1 MVRGVG
7 RGGRG
12 MPGRGGMGRPPFN
25 RPRVMLLRPPFDLIL
40 AEPAFPRCK
49 PAPDD
54 SALTQALLK
63 RHAELCPTPSEQA
76 SVLSLVT
83 KLQTVLDNLV
93 VAPGDFV
100 ACQLE
105 EVRQVGSYKKGTMM
119 AGKNVADIVVIMKTL
134 PTKEAVEGLSNKVN
148 EEVNKLTRAMGTGSV
163 TCACT
168 ERGFTVTAAG
178 AAVRVLVTTLH
189 QNLRKLEPEV
199 HLDYKVIS
207 SHLAAIR
214 HSRWFEENAH
224 HSSVKVLIRLL
235 RDMCARHAGLEPLTP
250 WMIDLLAHHC
260 IMNNPARQALPI
272 NVAFRRA
279 LSLLAGGL
287 FLPGCA
293 GLPDPCEAAHARA
306 HTALDL
312 AAQDHAAATAQTL
325 LRVVGRGGHRYVL
338 GLQPFEGGKDIST
351 EITVWD
357 GVVVSPL
364 APAYQETPEPM
375 ETDDKEDDLTQDG
388 VAA

>member
-1 MVRGVG
+1 
-7 RGGRG
+7 
-12 MPGRGGMGRPPFN
+12 MPGRGGMGRPPYN
-25 RPRVMLLRPPFDLIL
+25 RPRVMLRPPFDLIL

-63 RHAELCPTPSEQA
+63 RHTELCPSPAAQSA
-76 SVLSLVT
+76 ILNLVT
-83 KLQTVLDNLV
+83 KLQTVLDTLV
-93 VAPGDFV
+93 VAPGEFA
-100 ACQLE
+100 ACLE

-119 AGKNVADIVVIMKTL
+119 AGRNVADIVIIMKTP
-134 PTKEAVEGLSNKVN
+134 PTKDSVEGLSVKVN
-148 EEVNKLTRAMGTGSV
+148 EELNKLMRAENQPVV
-163 TCACT
+163 TCTCN
-168 ERGFTVTAAG
+168 ERGFTVCSNG
-178 AAVRVLVTTLH
+178 ASVRLLVTTVH
-189 QNLRKLEPEV
+189 QNMRKLEPNV
-199 HLDYKVIS
+199 HMDYKILH

-224 HSSVKVLIRLL
+224 HSSIKVLIRLL
-235 RDMCARHAGLEPLTP
+235 RDMCIRHTGLSSLSP
-250 WMIDLLAHHC
+250 WMIDLLAHHS

-272 NVAFRRA
+272 NIAFRRA
-279 LSLLAGGL
+279 LSLLAAGL

-293 GLPDPCEAAHARA
+293 GLPDPCEAQHARA
-306 HTALDL
+306 HTSLDL
-312 AAQDHAAATAQTL
+312 ASQDLATATAQTL
-325 LRVVGRGGHRYVL
+325 LRVVARGGHRYVL

-364 APAYQETPEPM
+364 APAYQDNTDSM
-375 ETDDKEDDLTQDG
+375 DTDDINVKDEDMTDG